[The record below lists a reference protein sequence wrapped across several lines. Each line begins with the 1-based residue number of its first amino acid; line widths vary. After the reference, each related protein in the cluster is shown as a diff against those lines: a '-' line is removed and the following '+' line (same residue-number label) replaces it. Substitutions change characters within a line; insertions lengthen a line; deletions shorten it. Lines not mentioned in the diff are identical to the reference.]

1 MMGTITKL
9 TAMSM
14 VFSQSVR
21 AESLNRL
28 PQSRAAEIGWFMK
41 KANGHFVLSATKRTK
56 LH

>member
-1 MMGTITKL
+1 MGTITKL

-14 VFSQSVR
+14 IFSQSVR

-28 PQSRAAEIGWFMK
+28 PQSRAAEIRWFMK

-56 LH
+56 LL

>member
-41 KANGHFVLSATKRTK
+41 ANGHFVLSATKRTK